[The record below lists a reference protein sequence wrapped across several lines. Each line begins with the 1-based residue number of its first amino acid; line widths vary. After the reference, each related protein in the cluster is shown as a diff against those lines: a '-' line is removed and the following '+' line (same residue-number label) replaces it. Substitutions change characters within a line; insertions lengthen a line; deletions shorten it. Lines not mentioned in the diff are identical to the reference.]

1 MQPKLQVL
9 SAPRSL
15 HGSPHRTDRGDVLCL
30 SAGAQQGGEEG
41 GAGGNAA
48 AGLSARISEI
58 GAENSPTDRDSTG
71 GGGGGAGGTDTVAVS
86 DIWDD

>member
-1 MQPKLQVL
+1 M
-9 SAPRSL
+9 
-15 HGSPHRTDRGDVLCL
+15 LCL
-30 SAGAQQGGEEG
+30 STGAQQDGEEG
-41 GAGGNAA
+41 DAGGNAA

-71 GGGGGAGGTDTVAVS
+71 GGDGGTSGADTVAVS